1 MFNEIISKHE
11 TRTQAPLSPLGKLQV
26 VRAVGVTIVMEGAM
40 FPTMELLLR
49 HAIQYV
55 PSRSSICCSGPLV
68 LPVLADPV
76 LTFWR

>member
-55 PSRSSICCSGPLV
+55 PSRSSMLLGPVGLACACRSGVEL
-68 LPVLADPV
+68 
-76 LTFWR
+76 WR